1 MVPGLYWKRYNFVLV
16 YSLFSVLFFMNLSSI
31 SFHNLLA
38 DVSLINGYFSSLER
52 HNRIVPY
59 AKRLILVQ
67 SFSSTSSDLFSS
79 SATSRSYWK
88 RTSCTSHCHMPKLL
102 VPSNFSTSNLV
113 LVTIDLDE
121 NPFGVEVGGALDS
134 NSNIS
139 TTNSYHCGMSISQ

>member
-1 MVPGLYWKRYNFVLV
+1 M
-16 YSLFSVLFFMNLSSI
+16 LFFMSLSSI

-52 HNRIVPY
+52 HDLIVPH
-59 AKRLILVQ
+59 AKRLVIVQ
-67 SFSSTSSDLFSS
+67 SFSSKSSGFLSS
-79 SATSRSYWK
+79 SATSSSYWK

-121 NPFGVEVGGALDS
+121 NPFGVEVDGALDL
-134 NSNIS
+134 NFDIS
-139 TTNSYHCGMSISQ
+139 TTNNCHCGMSISQYNLL

>member
-1 MVPGLYWKRYNFVLV
+1 ML
-16 YSLFSVLFFMNLSSI
+16 LFFMNLSSI

-52 HNRIVPY
+52 HNRIVPH
-59 AKRLILVQ
+59 AKRLILAQ
-67 SFSSTSSDLFSS
+67 SFSSTSSGLLSS
-79 SATSRSYWK
+79 SATSSSYWK

-121 NPFGVEVGGALDS
+121 NPFGVEVDGALDS
-134 NSNIS
+134 NSDIS
-139 TTNSYHCGMSISQ
+139 TTNSCHYGMSISQ